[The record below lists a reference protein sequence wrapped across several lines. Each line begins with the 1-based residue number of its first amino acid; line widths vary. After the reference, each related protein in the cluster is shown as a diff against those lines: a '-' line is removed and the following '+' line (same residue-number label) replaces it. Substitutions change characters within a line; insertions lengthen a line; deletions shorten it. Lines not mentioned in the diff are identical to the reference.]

1 MMRIP
6 FGECNK
12 IAYVEGENATP
23 LGSRAQELLLVQGV
37 TCNPLIGCSGYIM
50 TAVYKRLLQCFYGR
64 VSIEVEARFRH
75 G

>member
-1 MMRIP
+1 
-6 FGECNK
+6 
-12 IAYVEGENATP
+12 
-23 LGSRAQELLLVQGV
+23 
-37 TCNPLIGCSGYIM
+37 M